1 MRSAWAERL
10 GCHVIAG
17 RTAILSRCAMLESFA
32 ESCGQVGAMQD
43 LAYFLT
49 KPGLLQ
55 RIPQLLLIFDR
66 ARPMRSDHEPEGM
79 LGALLLFHYRA
90 AGWSTGMYTTNDRSG
105 RNTLV
110 APAPLRSRLAEFA
123 ARRLVEQGAH
133 IVMISFREGPPEE
146 TDSDV
151 QGLSLGWKKRAT
163 WSRRERQIAEYL
175 PLESTYDATLAGISP
190 KTRTNLRYYRRRA
203 EKQLGCTFCPT
214 VELSRAEVQQFNRE
228 CTFAVPDRVAAW
240 RYDVLR
246 QLRAPLL
253 MGMRDSQGRWL
264 SLVGARRFPG
274 GSEILWQMN
283 RDGYPLHSLSLVMR
297 SYLIE
302 HEIENGSQRFYLEG
316 GSSHPLQHSFQTE
329 RLTDFAVLRRT
340 PTAMLTRKLSRH
352 IVPGDNQLATMLHDP
367 DLEWRST
374 RSRPKP

>member
-1 MRSAWAERL
+1 
-10 GCHVIAG
+10 
-17 RTAILSRCAMLESFA
+17 MLESFA

-49 KPGLLQ
+49 KPGLMQ
-55 RIPQLLLIFDR
+55 RTPQLLLIFDR
-66 ARPMRSDHEPEGM
+66 ARPMRSDHEPEGL
-79 LGALLLFHYRA
+79 LGVVLLFHYRF
-90 AGWSTGMYTTNDRSG
+90 AGLSTGMYTTNDRSG

-110 APAPLRSRLAEFA
+110 APASLRSRVAEFA
-123 ARRLVEQGAH
+123 ARRLVERGAH
-133 IVMISFREGPPEE
+133 MVMISFREGLPREVNE
-146 TDSDV
+146 DV
-151 QGLSLGWKKRAT
+151 QGLSLRWKRRAM

-175 PLESTYDATLAGISP
+175 PLESTYDGTLARISP

-203 EKQLGCTFCPT
+203 EKQLGCTFHPS
-214 VELSRAEVQQFNRE
+214 VELSRAEVLKFNRE
-228 CTFAVPDRVAAW
+228 CTFAVPDRVAGW

-253 MGMRDSQGRWL
+253 MGMRDGQGNWL

-302 HEIENGSQRFYLEG
+302 HEIQNGSERFYLEG
-316 GSSHPLQHSFQTE
+316 GSSHPIQNSFEVEQ
-329 RLTDFAVLRRT
+329 LTDLAVLRRT

-374 RSRPKP
+374 RSKGASLKSFPRKQTDPA